1 MDSNELK
8 KLLDEYTRL
17 TGGSGVADN
26 GMAKGL
32 PARSGA
38 DFTQESNQ
46 DDLKKLAS
54 DIVDSNSQSMQPGP
68 TQQTSPMSMIPDGYG
83 ADLNDK
89 AIIAAQE
96 QSRQNRLLAGL
107 SKAGSMAGAAIAS
120 RNTINPI
127 TADTSIS
134 DQLFKDANIP
144 VENLLQRRKAK
155 DDELSRQAKV
165 MDINNDREMQDPN
178 SAVSVALR
186 DAAKLV
192 GLAVPQNV
200 SGAQLKNSGI
210 NLGNLL
216 SAHQAAE
223 ARKAQTA
230 QYKEERALSREE
242 GKRRF
247 AQNEVR
253 NYQKDAE
260 KEVKELRDQANASR
274 DLMKMTEEAKT
285 NPIAASSIGVMA
297 AKARGERGALS
308 ATDVTRYI
316 ENKAAAPK
324 IAQWIN
330 SAAQGTVT
338 PQNAEFI
345 KDVEKTLQGL
355 YDQRIGESYNR
366 YAERFSQ
373 NTGLDLDESM
383 DKVIPQSERKYVD
396 SLTVR
401 VKLPDGRIGTIPRS
415 KLKKALEQG
424 AKEVE

>member
-17 TGGSGVADN
+17 TGNPGNVSD
-26 GMAKGL
+26 GMANSL
-32 PARSGA
+32 PVRSGI
-38 DFTQESNQ
+38 DFQEPIQNEVKQEASNII
-46 DDLKKLAS
+46 DSTPELA
-54 DIVDSNSQSMQPGP
+54 QPTLAQLPPSMPAI
-68 TQQTSPMSMIPDGYG
+68 SAGYG
-83 ADLNDK
+83 VDLSDK
-89 AIIAAQE
+89 AIIDAQE
-96 QSRQNRLLAGL
+96 QAKQNRLLAGL

-260 KEVKELRDQANASR
+260 KEVKELRDQAIASQ
-274 DLMKMTEEAKT
+274 DLIKMTEEAKT

-316 ENKAAAPK
+316 ENKAAASK

-366 YAERFSQ
+366 YSERFSQ
-373 NTGLDLDESM
+373 NTGLDLEESM

-401 VKLPDGRIGTIPRS
+401 VKLPDGRVGTIPRS